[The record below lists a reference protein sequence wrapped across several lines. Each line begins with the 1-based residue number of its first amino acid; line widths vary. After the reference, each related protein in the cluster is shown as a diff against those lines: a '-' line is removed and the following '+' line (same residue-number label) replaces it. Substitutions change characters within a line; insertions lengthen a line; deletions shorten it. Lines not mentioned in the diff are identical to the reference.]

1 MQHQESINIFIII
14 IILYSKL
21 KALTYNFFSSITEP
35 LAAII
40 FGYLFNAYLTE
51 YIMAILNAVVAGIMI
66 MLCLVELIP
75 TSFEYIKP
83 SEAVVS
89 NILGQLVMFLSLHFL
104 IKFGAH

>member
-1 MQHQESINIFIII
+1 M
-14 IILYSKL
+14 

-75 TSFEYIKP
+75 TSFEYITP

-89 NILGQLVMFLSLHFL
+89 NILGQLIMFLSLHFL